1 MVYSFLD
8 DLILA
13 GEQQAVSGA
22 FNFLKA
28 AASKI
33 GLEFNTSKCEVIPAA
48 CNSATLDKNLFPKD
62 IIFRNDG
69 NFELLGG
76 PIGTDAF
83 CNKHTQERVE
93 KAQELLTALGE
104 LPNPQVALTL

>member
-1 MVYSFLD
+1 MHYSYLD

-28 AASKI
+28 ATSRI
-33 GLEFNTSKCEVIPAA
+33 GLSFNPSKCEVIPAA
-48 CNSATLDKNLFPKD
+48 GHGASLDRGLFPD
-62 IIFRNDG
+62 NIIFREDG

-83 CNKHTQERVE
+83 CN
-93 KAQELLTALGE
+93 
-104 LPNPQVALTL
+104 PNT